1 VPAVY
6 VLIARDHRK
15 EKTELAPQPVP
26 PAIETAGA

>member
-1 VPAVY
+1 VY

-15 EKTELAPQPVP
+15 EKGELAPPPAQ